1 MDIDATVQ
9 IWFFCLF
16 VFLERV
22 TKILVLSDR
31 ELQCA
36 FLMSFKT
43 ITRSTWGVYSQT
55 GNRSSTAAF
64 RPNIEMTGK
73 RLFKM

>member
-1 MDIDATVQ
+1 MLLYRFV
-9 IWFFCLF
+9 FFF
-16 VFLERV
+16 FFLERV

-64 RPNIEMTGK
+64 RPNIEIYRKET
-73 RLFKM
+73 F